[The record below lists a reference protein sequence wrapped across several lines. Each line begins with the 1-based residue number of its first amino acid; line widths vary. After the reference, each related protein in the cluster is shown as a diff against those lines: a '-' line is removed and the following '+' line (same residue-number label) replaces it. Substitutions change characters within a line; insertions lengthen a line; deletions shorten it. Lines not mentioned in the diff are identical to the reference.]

1 MTDRKK
7 GSIRET
13 SMKTFQMITID
24 SQHTPRSRRIL
35 AVVLVVCLAALQCML
50 LSPVLTERAYAAGD
64 ITVDAEYQDDSSTY
78 ASQTVS
84 GSTLDDLKHHS
95 ETIVDEETGEEHEIS
110 GPTLKSILNK
120 TGISS
125 KVDKVIV
132 GGYEVDGWS
141 NEKIFLVDEGGSYNL
156 YKGKELLT
164 EGVDNIYVKRS
175 SDLKPVSFKSR
186 PASNKTSPTVGETIK
201 ISYKLSVDEFYKKSE
216 GFNMNQATR
225 LTWSANKK
233 VTLKNKTTTGLSGS
247 VKAVVKKPGTIKISP
262 NSDEFSY
269 MTDGVSVSF
278 TGVNTTTQTT
288 TRTYTTS
295 YRPTYTTRSTY
306 TVGTTGS
313 TAPMTTATRPAETTE
328 TMAPSYQTI
337 RVKEVYLMETAAP
350 VDPAEDPWAE
360 DDGWT
365 EDEWGDEST
374 DETYDEEESQ
384 DNGVSFPAAAGSAAA
399 ALAACGAGAVGRIRR
414 FRADMGPAP
423 ETPTAEK
430 SATGK
435 SATGKSV
442 AEKPAE
448 TAPDIGEKKS
458 DKNPLKK
465 FRRKK

>member
-1 MTDRKK
+1 
-7 GSIRET
+7 
-13 SMKTFQMITID
+13 
-24 SQHTPRSRRIL
+24 
-35 AVVLVVCLAALQCML
+35 
-50 LSPVLTERAYAAGD
+50 
-64 ITVDAEYQDDSSTY
+64 
-78 ASQTVS
+78 
-84 GSTLDDLKHHS
+84 
-95 ETIVDEETGEEHEIS
+95 
-110 GPTLKSILNK
+110 
-120 TGISS
+120 
-125 KVDKVIV
+125 
-132 GGYEVDGWS
+132 
-141 NEKIFLVDEGGSYNL
+141 
-156 YKGKELLT
+156 
-164 EGVDNIYVKRS
+164 
-175 SDLKPVSFKSR
+175 
-186 PASNKTSPTVGETIK
+186 
-201 ISYKLSVDEFYKKSE
+201 
-216 GFNMNQATR
+216 
-225 LTWSANKK
+225 
-233 VTLKNKTTTGLSGS
+233 
-247 VKAVVKKPGTIKISP
+247 
-262 NSDEFSY
+262 
-269 MTDGVSVSF
+269 
-278 TGVNTTTQTT
+278 
-288 TRTYTTS
+288 
-295 YRPTYTTRSTY
+295 
-306 TVGTTGS
+306 
-313 TAPMTTATRPAETTE
+313 MTTATRPAETTE

-384 DNGVSFPAAAGSAAA
+384 DNGVSFPEAAGSAAA